1 MWIGEIAS
9 CLKHFAHHMTL
20 VSTPLN
26 LAKIHYIHNNFIL
39 NLIGVCQITFLVLVY
54 VTKQSLCGIGM
65 IY

>member
-1 MWIGEIAS
+1 
-9 CLKHFAHHMTL
+9 MTL